1 MATLSLYLFNLL
13 PLPYLDGS
21 KFLGTLLDAV
31 LEEREDLFTYDL
43 ESLNREMR
51 AQGRMGSRFRW
62 KGAIMKMV
70 HLTAI
75 VSMISC
81 ILLALVNAW
90 G

>member
-21 KFLGTLLDAV
+21 KFLDNLLDSV
-31 LEEREDLFTYDL
+31 FEDREDFFTYDL
-43 ESLNREMR
+43 ESLNREVQ
-51 AQGRMGSRFRW
+51 AQGRTGSRW
-62 KGAIMKMV
+62 KGTIMKIV
-70 HLTAI
+70 HVTAVGSI
-75 VSMISC
+75 MTC